1 MALCTAI
8 FMLFHAPCATTCLT
22 IHKETGSLKWTLL
35 AAALPTLCGTLA
47 CLLVNGLYR
56 LVT

>member
-1 MALCTAI
+1 MKRGMRALPA
-8 FMLFHAPCATTCLT
+8 
-22 IHKETGSLKWTLL
+22 LL